1 MRVLML
7 LMVFLGLSGTA
18 LVVPHVGVLVWT
30 WIAVMVPHQLT
41 WDIAA
46 NWNLVFVVA
55 LATALSW
62 VLSAEPK
69 RLPLDATTA
78 LILLFMTWM
87 TVSTVFALVPAQSWG
102 LWDRYFKFMVL
113 IVAILGLMHRKSRIH
128 ALIWVLVLSV
138 GYYGVKGGGFTLA
151 TGGLYT
157 VLGPD
162 HSMLGDNNQLAVG
175 LAMTIPLINYLRL
188 NSENRLI
195 RMGLV
200 LAAALCLIAIIG
212 SYSRGGLLALVA
224 MLGFLAMKSRRKLLI
239 FVLAAAVVVPGV
251 MLMPERWKERMDTI
265 SHYDEDESVQGRLDA
280 WTFAIR
286 VAADRPLVGGGFGA
300 TEVRRVFQEYVPG
313 QKQRAA
319 HSIYFMALGDL
330 GYVGLGLFLA
340 ILFVG
345 WRNASWIIRA
355 SRNRPERA
363 WARDLADMTQVSL
376 IGFMIGGAALSLTY
390 FTLPY
395 ALIASMAL
403 IRRMIRQEDAQAGKA
418 AVPARRPTPPPTLI
432 PAKAG
437 LRRSAAPAP

>member
-46 NWNLVFVVA
+46 NWNLVFVAA
-55 LATALSW
+55 LATAISW

-69 RLPLDATTA
+69 RLPLDATTV

-212 SYSRGGLLALVA
+212 SYSRGP
-224 MLGFLAMKSRRKLLI
+224 RR
-239 FVLAAAVVVPGV
+239 GH
-251 MLMPERWKERMDTI
+251 W
-265 SHYDEDESVQGRLDA
+265 
-280 WTFAIR
+280 
-286 VAADRPLVGGGFGA
+286 
-300 TEVRRVFQEYVPG
+300 
-313 QKQRAA
+313 
-319 HSIYFMALGDL
+319 
-330 GYVGLGLFLA
+330 
-340 ILFVG
+340 
-345 WRNASWIIRA
+345 
-355 SRNRPERA
+355 
-363 WARDLADMTQVSL
+363 
-376 IGFMIGGAALSLTY
+376 
-390 FTLPY
+390 
-395 ALIASMAL
+395 
-403 IRRMIRQEDAQAGKA
+403 
-418 AVPARRPTPPPTLI
+418 
-432 PAKAG
+432 
-437 LRRSAAPAP
+437 